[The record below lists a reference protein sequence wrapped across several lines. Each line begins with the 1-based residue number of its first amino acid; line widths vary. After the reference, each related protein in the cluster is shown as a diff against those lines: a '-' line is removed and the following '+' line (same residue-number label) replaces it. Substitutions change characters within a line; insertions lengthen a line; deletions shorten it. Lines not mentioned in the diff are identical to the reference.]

1 MLLLK
6 SLTILLR
13 IIFEVDME
21 ILKKGSIVNEEK
33 TYDAKCKKCGS
44 ELRFSESDG
53 FVHNGRFN
61 EKHLQVSCP
70 VCQSDVWVDL

>member
-1 MLLLK
+1 
-6 SLTILLR
+6 
-13 IIFEVDME
+13 ME
-21 ILKKGSIVNEEK
+21 ILKKGSIVNGGK

-53 FVHNGRFN
+53 FVHNGRLN

-70 VCQSDVWVDL
+70 VCQSDVWVDI